1 MRIGSH
7 RLRVRRLCEHHRRRM
22 RNEGLWDMFIN
33 HGAQIAF
40 AKSLLDVVMDSAK
53 DTKMTLSRAEES
65 EEPEE
70 QAFAQEALD
79 EFVKTLDEAAKGLKH
94 IDMSIYEGRRNGL
107 RWNKR

>member
-1 MRIGSH
+1 MRIGTH
-7 RLRVRRLCEHHRRRM
+7 RLRVRRLCEKHRRRM

-53 DTKMTLSRAEES
+53 DTKRTLSRAEES
-65 EEPEE
+65 GEPEE

-79 EFVKTLDEAAKGLKH
+79 EFSNTLDEAVKGLKH
-94 IDMSIYEGRRNGL
+94 IDMSIYEGRRIG
-107 RWNKR
+107 RKR

>member
-1 MRIGSH
+1 MRVRVN
-7 RLRVRRLCEHHRRRM
+7 RLRVRRLCEQHRRRM

-53 DTKMTLSRAEES
+53 DTKRTLSRAEES
-65 EEPEE
+65 DDPEE

-79 EFVKTLDEAAKGLKH
+79 EFAKTLDEAAKGLKH
-94 IDMSIYEGRRNGL
+94 IDMSIYEGLRNGC
-107 RWNKR
+107 KR